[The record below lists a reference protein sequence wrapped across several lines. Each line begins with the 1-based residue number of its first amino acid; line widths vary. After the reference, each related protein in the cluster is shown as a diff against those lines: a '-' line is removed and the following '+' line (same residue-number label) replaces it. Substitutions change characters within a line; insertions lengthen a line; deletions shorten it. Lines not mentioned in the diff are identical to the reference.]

1 MFIRT
6 ALYFCGGFV
15 GTNKGVRVR
24 ANPYA
29 FGKKGEDKNNVGL
42 KNIK

>member
-15 GTNKGVRVR
+15 GTNKGGKRKSKLVR
-24 ANPYA
+24 
-29 FGKKGEDKNNVGL
+29 FWKKGGR
-42 KNIK
+42 